1 MFCCNPINYWWHI
14 FIIHLYLESLYY
26 VLKRG
31 RETSLSWRR
40 CFQYSTR
47 TNVTTGL
54 YLPQRFFKLC
64 VTILSKEMNENK
76 ILYKI
81 TNYQC
86 LLAIRKQD
94 TQLYF
99 FLSWEKNWSTNYCVE
114 LKKKNPQL
122 KAQQNKGQIPGLSI
136 ELKGFQWAHYFYY
149 PALLSQTYS
158 KAVFR
163 HKICCVLAETWA
175 MDQLTWNQ

>member
-1 MFCCNPINYWWHI
+1 MFIS
-14 FIIHLYLESLYY
+14 HLYLESLYY
-26 VLKRG
+26 LLKRG

-40 CFQYSTR
+40 CFQSSTH

-94 TQLYF
+94 TQLIF
-99 FLSWEKNWSTNYCVE
+99 FNMRKKLEYQLLCRIK
-114 LKKKNPQL
+114 KKKNPQL
-122 KAQQNKGQIPGLSI
+122 KAQQNKWQIPSLSI

-149 PALLSQTYS
+149 PALLSQAYS

-163 HKICCVLAETWA
+163 HKMCCVLAKMWA

>member
-1 MFCCNPINYWWHI
+1 MLVSHQETRYTALFF
-14 FIIHLYLESLYY
+14 FIMRKKLEYQL
-26 VLKRG
+26 
-31 RETSLSWRR
+31 
-40 CFQYSTR
+40 
-47 TNVTTGL
+47 
-54 YLPQRFFKLC
+54 LC
-64 VTILSKEMNENK
+64 RIK
-76 ILYKI
+76 
-81 TNYQC
+81 
-86 LLAIRKQD
+86 
-94 TQLYF
+94 
-99 FLSWEKNWSTNYCVE
+99 
-114 LKKKNPQL
+114 KKKNPQL